1 MKKRNANFFLLLLL
15 FLTYSRAAFGANFA
29 NIPIVKTKIQFLDL
43 YRTQWELFGVKDKL
57 DEIIDEAMDEQTADL
72 MWGTKA
78 YQLATNRN
86 GIIDKIQE
94 AAGFKFSPVYEKF
107 VAELEESWGDT
118 LRKDILSYYE
128 ETNARMFFELGDNP
142 MVQAQ
147 LRQDYDS
154 VTSSQG
160 AAIIKDIAGDLS
172 EKYNVGTG
180 LSFAALGGGILTV
193 IGRKYLQKKLGAL
206 LLRKAANGAVGKLA
220 GAAIPIAGWI
230 MAAWGAWDIY
240 SMAIGTED
248 AVRQQLHDM
257 NQSMYTR
264 EIPQTYW
271 EAMEPYVRDAYIF
284 AYEKLQFAVDRG
296 NELSNDPIVKELE
309 SGLGKAE
316 KRFFA
321 DRIAVLDDAL
331 EGVNFDKENLFKYFG
346 KNIRDASVKDFET
359 IVLMLREGEWERL
372 KNWIDFVGI
381 DECCKLFTMYSKKFW
396 TKLPPIEA
404 SLSEIENLSDS
415 PDIQQTESKQVV
427 SKTEVSTDKTVSSD
441 KKSKEMPAT
450 VTGLDKTKFVMKAKE
465 SFFSICNSQWDALN
479 LSEKLQEKIDN
490 AINSHTQDMMWGTVE
505 IQLRMNQ
512 DDVIEKIL
520 HTTKNYFSGNYVTFL
535 NSVEDKWGESLQNS
549 ILEFY
554 KRANTSLLVG
564 QYNPMKQADIRFSSS
579 LKQIANLFTKWINE
593 EYSSAS
599 FDSVAGQLYNINETI
614 YLRKLPEIYWSQIEP
629 FVTEAF
635 IRACQ
640 DKK

>member
-1 MKKRNANFFLLLLL
+1 MKKRKANFFVLLLL
-15 FLTYSRAAFGANFA
+15 FLTYSRVAFGANLA

-57 DEIIDEAMDEQTADL
+57 DELIDEAMDEQTADL

-94 AAGFKFSPVYEKF
+94 AAGFKFSPIYEKF

-172 EKYNVGTG
+172 EKYNVSTG

-193 IGRKYLQKKLGAL
+193 IGKKYLQKKLGAL

-316 KRFFA
+316 RRFFA
-321 DRIAVLDDAL
+321 DRVAVLDDAL

-359 IVLMLREGEWERL
+359 IVLMLREGEWESL
-372 KNWIDFVGI
+372 KSWIDFVGI
-381 DECCKLFTMYSKKFW
+381 EECCKLFTSSSQKFW
-396 TKLPPIEA
+396 AKLPPVEE
-404 SLSEIENLSDS
+404 SLSEVENLSDS
-415 PDIQQTESKQVV
+415 PDIQQTV
-427 SKTEVSTDKTVSSD
+427 SKPEVSANKTVSPD
-441 KKSKEMPAT
+441 KKPNEMPAT

-465 SFFSICNSQWDALN
+465 SFFSICNSQWDALK
-479 LSEKLQEKIDN
+479 LSEKLQEEINN
-490 AINSHTQDMMWGTVE
+490 AINFHTKDMMWGTVE
-505 IQLRMNQ
+505 IQLRANA
-512 DDVIEKIL
+512 DNVIAKIEAF
-520 HTTKNYFSGNYVTFL
+520 TITYFSWSYDNFL
-535 NSVEDKWGESLQNS
+535 SSVKDKWGESLQNS

-564 QYNPMKQADIRFSSS
+564 EYNPMNQVDTHFSSGLKKHIIS
-579 LKQIANLFTKWINE
+579 LFNKWITE
-593 EYSSAS
+593 EYSSTS
-599 FDSVAGQLYNINETI
+599 FDSVAGQLYNINEAI

-629 FVTEAF
+629 YVTEAF
-635 IRACQ
+635 IRACK
-640 DKK
+640 DNK